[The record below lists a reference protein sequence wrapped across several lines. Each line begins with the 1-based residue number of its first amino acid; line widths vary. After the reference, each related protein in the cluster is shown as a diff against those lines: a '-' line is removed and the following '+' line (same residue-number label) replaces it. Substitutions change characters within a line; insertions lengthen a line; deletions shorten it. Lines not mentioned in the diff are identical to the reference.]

1 MSGAELWA
9 AIAVLGGL
17 GAVARYGVD
26 RAIERRTST
35 LFPAGTLAVN
45 ASGALLLGVLAG
57 RGVGGDGLLLAGT
70 AVLGSY
76 TTFSTWMFETMRLA
90 EDGEEV
96 VALAN
101 LALGLAA
108 GLAAASLGWG
118 LGAVL

>member
-1 MSGAELWA
+1 MSGAELWP

-17 GAVARYGVD
+17 GAVGRYGVD

-35 LFPAGTLAVN
+35 LFPAGTLVVN
-45 ASGALLLGVLAG
+45 VSGAFLLGVLAG
-57 RGVGGDGLLLAGT
+57 RGVGGTGVLLAGT

-76 TTFSTWMFETMRLA
+76 TTFSTWMFETVRLA
-90 EDGEEV
+90 EDGEEAL
-96 VALAN
+96 ALAN

-108 GLAAASLGWG
+108 GLAAAGLGWA